1 MNILVVFLCYCI
13 THLYVWV
20 LRKTWQK
27 CDRFF
32 VAIFMV
38 ECSWCVSCI
47 YTIYMLL
54 SEKSF
59 FHRISI
65 SSVSS
70 IEYLLWCAS
79 KTSQSS
85 TLVSLQYLKE
95 LDWEALFRKLF
106 LKLFN
111 SKDIKINKFLVVLLW
126 LWGGGW
132 FFLKSNLFWCI
143 SFICFPVG
151 NEDNQVCDVYCMLWI
166 RNETGS
172 YHRKKNFVGLYYH
185 RRKDFLLFFVA

>member
-1 MNILVVFLCYCI
+1 MKYLWTYRLFSYAIAS
-13 THLYVWV
+13 HLYVWV

-47 YTIYMLL
+47 YTIYILL
-54 SEKSF
+54 SGKSF

-95 LDWEALFRKLF
+95 LNWEALFRKLF

-132 FFLKSNLFWCI
+132 FFL
-143 SFICFPVG
+143 
-151 NEDNQVCDVYCMLWI
+151 NQIFSGAYLSYVFRWGMKITRCAMCTVCC
-166 RNETGS
+166 E
-172 YHRKKNFVGLYYH
+172 
-185 RRKDFLLFFVA
+185 